1 MAARKTMPKLE
12 SDESRFSFLHKF
24 LDSYHRKVVYLDQGI
39 TIISSV
45 FFVVAVG
52 ATLAG
57 AVGRQFPQLLPDVT
71 WASEV
76 TTLSMITAVLL
87 VVARGLRENTQMA
100 VTMLPERLS
109 DRGFQI
115 LTFFVQILVIIFF
128 WVVVR
133 YGIDVMNLNRSQ
145 TTPIL
150 GLSLWW
156 PYLIVVITGVLM
168 LLESVIR
175 LVEAALGRAPRA
187 QAGLGDIGVE

>member
-1 MAARKTMPKLE
+1 MAAKKATPKLVV
-12 SDESRFSFLHKF
+12 DQGGFGFLHKF
-24 LDSYHRKVVYLDQGI
+24 LNFYHRKVVYLDRGI
-39 TIISSV
+39 AVIASV
-45 FFVVAVG
+45 LFVTAIG

-57 AVGRQFPQLLPDVT
+57 AIGRQFPQLLPNVA

-76 TTLSMITAVLL
+76 TTLAMVAAVLL

-115 LTFFVQILVIIFF
+115 LTFIVQILVIIFF

-150 GLSLWW
+150 GLSLGW
-156 PYLIVVITGVLM
+156 PYFVVVLTGALM
-168 LLESVIR
+168 LIESVVR
-175 LVEAALGRAPRA
+175 LMEAALGRAPRA
-187 QAGLGDIGVE
+187 KAGLADVGAE